1 MAPKR
6 KTLVEYSR
14 QTTFRLIAGGIL
26 ILFIVGDTLIY
37 FIYGSAAAISG
48 VLCLGVGLLPV
59 LIIIGILWLMEYIV
73 KKNSDS

>member
-1 MAPKR
+1 MTPKR
-6 KTLVEYSR
+6 KTLAEYSK

-37 FIYGSAAAISG
+37 IIYGSSAAISG
-48 VLCLGVGLLPV
+48 VLCLGVGLVPV
-59 LIIIGILWLMEYIV
+59 LIIVGILWVMEYIV

>member
-1 MAPKR
+1 MTPKR
-6 KTLVEYSR
+6 KTLSEYSK

-37 FIYGSAAAISG
+37 IIYGSSAAISG
-48 VLCLGVGLLPV
+48 VLCLGVGLVPV
-59 LIIIGILWLMEYIV
+59 LIIVGILWVMEYIV